1 MDIDNSS
8 QLINYVDSL
17 IIQHSITSFLYEQ
30 EEKEKSPDLL
40 EIIEHVSKDTL
51 HNGLDIIRHIN
62 QLEITLKIKKVPT
75 VFNNCTYRIA
85 E

>member
-1 MDIDNSS
+1 MDINNNSE
-8 QLINYVDSL
+8 LINYVDSL
-17 IIQHSITSFLYEQ
+17 IIQHSITNFLYEQ
-30 EEKEKSPDLL
+30 EEKEKSPNLL
-40 EIIEHVSKDTL
+40 DIIEHVSKDTL
-51 HNGLDIIRHIN
+51 HNGLDIIRHVN

>member
-1 MDIDNSS
+1 MDLDNNSK
-8 QLINYVDSL
+8 LINYVDSL
-17 IIQHSITSFLYEQ
+17 IIQHSITSFLHKQ
-30 EEKEKSPDLL
+30 EEEKKSPNILD
-40 EIIEHVSKDTL
+40 IIDYVKKDTL

>member
-1 MDIDNSS
+1 MDLDISS

-17 IIQHSITSFLYEQ
+17 IIQHSITSFLYKQ
-30 EEKEKSPDLL
+30 EKEKQSPDLL
-40 EIIEHVSKDTL
+40 EIIDYVTKDTL
-51 HNGLDIIRHIN
+51 HKPIDIIKHIN

-75 VFNNCTYRIA
+75 VFDKCTYRIA

>member
-8 QLINYVDSL
+8 KLINYVDSL

-30 EEKEKSPDLL
+30 EEQEESPDLL

-75 VFNNCTYRIA
+75 VFNKCTYRIA